1 MIYLIYESYRN
12 EGVAVVKHAEEE
24 QDGMLATLKEL
35 FEFTKDDTPIL
46 VSEVVSLMRNF
57 DKKKVEAELQSRN
70 IFKKKLKKGDFRDKW
85 VYCGINKRQPKLL
98 INSDEVNDE
107 LKDDSENLNDENKEN
122 SENGTNGTKNTP

>member
-12 EGVAVVKHAEEE
+12 EGVSVVKHAEEE

-46 VSEVVSLMRNF
+46 VSDVVSLMGCF

-70 IFKKKLKKGDFRDKW
+70 IFKKKHAKAGDFRLKW
-85 VYCGINKRQPKLL
+85 VYYGMKKRPPKP
-98 INSDEVNDE
+98 II
-107 LKDDSENLNDENKEN
+107 DSESDNENKEDF
-122 SENGTNGTKNTP
+122 

>member
-1 MIYLIYESYRN
+1 MN

-70 IFKKKLKKGDFRDKW
+70 IFKKKCQTKSNSFYSKWCYYGLKKRQIQDFDG
-85 VYCGINKRQPKLL
+85 C
-98 INSDEVNDE
+98 
-107 LKDDSENLNDENKEN
+107 DEN
-122 SENGTNGTKNTP
+122 

>member
-1 MIYLIYESYRN
+1 MKKKKHHLIYESYMN

-35 FEFTKDDTPIL
+35 FEFTKDDSPIL

-70 IFKKKLKKGDFRDKW
+70 IFKKKCTKTGEFRLKL
-85 VYCGINKRQPKLL
+85 VYCGIKTRQLKPL

-107 LKDDSENLNDENKEN
+107 IKEDF
-122 SENGTNGTKNTP
+122 

>member
-1 MIYLIYESYRN
+1 MRKHLYAFIKKCFVGDSFGRTLYKSYRN

-46 VSEVVSLMRNF
+46 VSDVVSLMGDF

-70 IFKKKLKKGDFRDKW
+70 IFKKKHTKAGDFRLKW
-85 VYCGINKRQPKLL
+85 VYYGIKKRPPKP
-98 INSDEVNDE
+98 IIDSDWFNNEIKVDF
-107 LKDDSENLNDENKEN
+107 
-122 SENGTNGTKNTP
+122 